1 MIVRAGRAI
10 EAWENEGGA
19 STALSSVSALP
30 LNGTPS
36 QVEWAER
43 IRTRVNAEFDRV
55 GSSFRAI
62 ASKQR
67 DGKRADIVDVIAIL
81 EEKRSEVMKREQAG
95 YFIHDWQDISD
106 QVRQMIFHDAR
117 YPAIRA
123 RLASRR
129 D

>member
-1 MIVRAGRAI
+1 MIVRAGKAI

-19 STALSSVSALP
+19 RTAPPSVSAVP
-30 LNGTPS
+30 LKGTPS

-43 IRTRVNAEFDRV
+43 IRTLVNAEFDRV

-62 ASKQR
+62 ALKYSS
-67 DGKRADIVDVIAIL
+67 GKRAGIVDVIALL
-81 EEKRSEVMKREQAG
+81 EEKRSEVMKSEQAG

-117 YPAIRA
+117 YPAIRD
-123 RLASRR
+123 RLAARR